1 MTEIL
6 GFNNLTKALSFNLYD
21 FAVAL
26 NDEER
31 ASYIRYIDEKYSAR
45 QIESQLIRIAEII
58 DAEVLNVSSKDF
70 DPYGASVVLLMSDLK
85 GDQATKEANSL
96 SSSAKSSNLMGQSTV
111 SIHLDK
117 SHICAHTY
125 PDSLDP
131 SGICSFRVD
140 IDIATCGSISPLYAL
155 DFMFKAFETD
165 VVCVD
170 YVVRGFARNKNNEK
184 IFMDHEMS
192 SITKYVSP
200 LILRD
205 YDTIDL
211 NSPEHHTYQTMFCRR
226 ELDESCY
233 FRNPRTVPPEIASE
247 KMMLIRKEMDSIARL
262 KK

>member
-31 ASYIRYIDEKYSAR
+31 ASYIRYIDERYSAK

-85 GDQATKEANSL
+85 GDQATKEANK
-96 SSSAKSSNLMGQSTV
+96 ASNLMAQSTI

-170 YVVRGFARNKNNEK
+170 YVVRGFARTKNNEK

-205 YDTIDL
+205 YDTIDQ
-211 NSPEHHTYQTMFCRR
+211 NSPEHHTFQTMFCRR
-226 ELDESCY
+226 ELDESSY
-233 FRNPRTVPPEIASE
+233 FRNPRTVPPDIASE
-247 KMMLIRKEMDSIARL
+247 KMALIRKEMESIAKINR
-262 KK
+262 